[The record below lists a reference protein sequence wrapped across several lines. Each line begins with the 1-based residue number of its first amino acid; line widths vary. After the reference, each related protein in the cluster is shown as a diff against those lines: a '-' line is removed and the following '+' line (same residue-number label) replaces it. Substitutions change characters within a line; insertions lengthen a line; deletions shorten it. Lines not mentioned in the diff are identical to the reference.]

1 MDIKESMKTEKE
13 KFKAMSW
20 RDRLWYIKSYY
31 KFHIAAALFLI
42 LALVTVGQIMY
53 RKTFTTRLYIS
64 IINDRTQEGYTDCL
78 DAILKSQIDY
88 GPKDVLE
95 IDSSMRMTF
104 DETKMTQLD
113 YASLAKM
120 GALIASNTIDI
131 MIADEE
137 IINHYAS
144 GGGFLDLSQEFPEFS
159 AASDNASAITAVLED
174 GSSCLAALSLEN
186 SLLAQE
192 SGQDL
197 SGIYIAVMS
206 NAPHTEEALN
216 SLKLLLP

>member
-1 MDIKESMKTEKE
+1 MNIKESMKTEKE

-31 KFHIAAALFLI
+31 KFHIAAALLLI
-42 LALVTVGQIMY
+42 LVLVSIGQILY

-64 IINDRTQEGYTDCL
+64 IINDKTQEGYTDCL
-78 DAILKSQIDY
+78 DSILKSQMDY

-95 IDSSMRMTF
+95 IDSSMHMTF
-104 DETKMTQLD
+104 DETKMTQLN
-113 YASLAKM
+113 YASLAKI

-144 GGGFLDLSQEFPEFS
+144 GGAFLDLSQEFPECS
-159 AASDNASAITAVLED
+159 ASSNRVSSITVTLED
-174 GSSCLAALSLEN
+174 GSSCLAALSLED

-192 SGQDL
+192 AGQEL
-197 SGIYIAVMS
+197 SGVYIAVMS
-206 NAPHTEEALN
+206 NAPHTEEALD